1 VTSSDTAPPRAVSTV
16 LNGNETGVART
27 IDVKATFSEGTDG
40 SSITPDSF
48 KIFKKGSTTKIT
60 ATVSYE
66 ASTDTATLN
75 PGRDLTSG
83 VIYEAVVTTG
93 TKDVGISNGSALRPM
108 VCLS

>member
-16 LNGNETGVART
+16 PNANETGVART

-40 SSITPDSF
+40 SSITPDTF
-48 KIFKKGSTTKIT
+48 KLFKKGSTTKIA

-83 VIYEAVVTTG
+83 VTYEAVVTTG
-93 TKDVGISNGSALRPM
+93 DKGRGG
-108 VCLS
+108 